1 MIARCMSILTFL
13 LLMLL
18 NAPTALA
25 KTFTIGLDLSG
36 SSPLSVPVFAKA
48 AAERLHAEV
57 AKLQPGDF
65 VYMRTIGDRGFANIP
80 FRKIRI
86 DRRNRAIE
94 VADQIAGYIAA
105 LPSKPVEAQ
114 GSTNLLAFL
123 MYGRDFGCAAGG
135 GTIWLI
141 TDGLEHSEFITAK
154 ALLSGSKPLPPPP
167 KPNYLSGC
175 SLTMDGF
182 GANSGGN
189 LPSAS
194 IDNAQAAWEVY
205 SKLAGVSAFDPIR
218 L

>member
-48 AAERLHAEV
+48 AAGRLHAELT
-57 AKLQPGDF
+57 KLQPGDF
-65 VYMRTIGDRGFANIP
+65 VYVRTIGDRGFANLP
-80 FRKIRI
+80 FKKIRI
-86 DRRNRAIE
+86 DRRNRASK
-94 VADQIAGYIAA
+94 VAEQIAGFIAN
-105 LPSKPVEAQ
+105 LPSKAMEPQ
-114 GSTNLLAFL
+114 GSTNLLNFL
-123 MYGRDFGCAAGG
+123 MYGRDFGCDANDSSE
-135 GTIWLI
+135 IYLI

-154 ALLSGSKPLPPPP
+154 ALLSGKPLPPPR
-167 KPNYLSGC
+167 KTDYLVGC

-189 LPSAS
+189 LPLAA
-194 IDNAQAAWEVY
+194 IDKAQAAWEAY
-205 SKLAGVSAFDPIR
+205 ATLAGVSKFDPIR
-218 L
+218 P

>member
-1 MIARCMSILTFL
+1 MIARCIAILAFL
-13 LLMLL
+13 VLALL
-18 NAPTALA
+18 NTSASFA

-36 SSPLSVPVFAKA
+36 SSPLSVPVFAEA
-48 AAERLHAEV
+48 AAGRLHAEV
-57 AKLQPGDF
+57 VKLQPGDF

-80 FRKIRI
+80 FKKIRI
-86 DRRNRAIE
+86 DRRNRAID
-94 VADQIAGYIAA
+94 VAKRIADYIAA
-105 LPSKPVEAQ
+105 LPSKPMEAQ

-141 TDGLEHSEFITAK
+141 TDGIEHSELMTSK
-154 ALLSGSKPLPPPP
+154 ALLSGGSLPPPP
-167 KPNYLSGC
+167 KPKYLAGC

-189 LPSAS
+189 LPLAA
-194 IDNAQAAWEVY
+194 IDKAQAAWEAY

-218 L
+218 P